1 MSLSERLV
9 GHSSVRSKT
18 KSIRPRPRPVWNR
31 SCYKTAVSDPKTV
44 NKTAELSQRRLRDAP
59 NIRVHW
65 KVLRVLTT
73 HLATFPQ
80 MCNGLLFR
88 SILTMCVQNLKFVA
102 LPVPEIIGYSKKF
115 GQSLDSLR
123 PRSIF
128 SQNFKGL
135 LFEWTLWIY
144 LPNLK
149 LAALSVPEIIRGYAK
164 NLGTPCIR
172 PRSIFSQIF
181 NWLLFGWTLW
191 IHLPN
196 LTFVAL
202 HIPEIIGG
210 TSKIWRAPGFAHAP
224 YSPKFLKG
232 FWSHG
237 PCEYTCQVWSL
248 SLYPFLR

>member
-102 LPVPEIIGYSKKF
+102 LPVPEKIGYSKNL
-115 GQSLDSLR
+115 GSPWIR

-149 LAALSVPEIIRGYAK
+149 LAALSVPEII
-164 NLGTPCIR
+164 
-172 PRSIFSQIF
+172 
-181 NWLLFGWTLW
+181 
-191 IHLPN
+191 
-196 LTFVAL
+196 
-202 HIPEIIGG
+202 GG
-210 TSKIWRAPGFAHAP
+210 TQKIWALPVYAHAP
-224 YSPKFLKG
+224 FSPKFLKG

-237 PCEYTCQVWSL
+237 PCEYTCQV
-248 SLYPFLR
+248 